1 MENAKKRI
9 EELTEKLNLWSK
21 HYYQFSSPLVSDEVF
36 DAHLIELI
44 ELEEK
49 FPELKDENSPTVRV
63 GGQVQE
69 GFEKVEHTS
78 QMLSLDNA
86 FNFDDLAKFDADCKK
101 LASKKEIEY
110 VCELKI
116 DGLAVS
122 VVYENGK
129 IKYGATRG
137 DGRVGENIT
146 SNIKTIKTIPLTIPF
161 NDSFEV
167 RGEVFLPKGEFE
179 KLNANR
185 AKEGEQLFA
194 NPRNAASGTIRQ
206 LDPKVVAKRNLNA
219 FLYNVPNYKVL
230 NATSHYDSLMKVKDL
245 GFNINENTRVCKN
258 IQEVIEYVTEF
269 TNKRENL
276 DYEIDGIVIKVN
288 DFTLYDAIGYTSK
301 FPKWAIAYK
310 FPAEKVETKLID
322 IFPTVGRTGK
332 ITYNA
337 KLEPVRVAGT
347 IVSAATLHNA
357 EFVEE
362 KGLMINDFV
371 VINKAGEIIPE
382 VLYVV
387 KEKRNGQ
394 EIKWSPATNCPV
406 CNAHLVKVQGEVDQF
421 CPNEDCPA
429 RRTETLVHFAS
440 RVAMEIEGL
449 GDKIVNR
456 FFEEKIISD
465 FVSIFELA
473 KHEEKIIAL
482 DKFGKKSYD
491 NLIAAIEKSKTN
503 SADRLLFG
511 LGIRHVGA
519 KAAKNIMKK
528 FGTIQ
533 NVMDAKYED
542 IITINEIGEA
552 IAASVVEYFAKQE
565 NRDQVNALLEHG
577 VNGKYNGIVQE
588 VTEGPFVGKTVVIT
602 GTLSMPRDHF
612 ASILESQGA
621 KISGSVSK
629 KTDYLLCG
637 EDAGSKLDKANE
649 LGVKVIDEKIFKEML
664 GGH

>member
-1 MENAKKRI
+1 MENLKKRAQ
-9 EELTEKLNLWSK
+9 ELTEKLNLWSK

-36 DAHLIELI
+36 DAHLIELLDI
-44 ELEEK
+44 EK
-49 FPELKDENSPTVRV
+49 NHPELRDENSPTVRV
-63 GGQVQE
+63 GGQVQD

-86 FNFDDLAKFDADCKK
+86 FNFEDLAKFDADCKK
-101 LASKKEIEY
+101 LSSRQDVEY

-122 VVYENGK
+122 VVFENGK

-137 DGRVGENIT
+137 DGRIGENIT
-146 SNIKTIKTIPLTIPF
+146 SNIKTIKTIPLSIPF
-161 NDSFEV
+161 DNTFEV
-167 RGEVFLPKGEFE
+167 RGEVFLPKTEFE
-179 KLNANR
+179 KLNKR
-185 AKEGEQLFA
+185 REQEGEQLFA

-219 FLYNVPNYKVL
+219 FLYNVPNYEVL
-230 NATSHYDSLMKVKDL
+230 NAKSHFDSLMKVKEL
-245 GFNINENTRVCKN
+245 GFNINENIRLCKN
-258 IQEVIEYVTEF
+258 INEVYDYINEF
-269 TNKRENL
+269 TQKRNEL

-288 DFTLYDAIGYTSK
+288 DFGLYDSIGYTSK

-322 IFPTVGRTGK
+322 IFPTIGRTGK
-332 ITYNA
+332 VTYNA

-382 VLYVV
+382 ILYAL
-387 KEKRNGQ
+387 KDKRTGN
-394 EIKWSPATNCPV
+394 EIAWTPATNCPV
-406 CNAHLVKVQGEVDQF
+406 CNTELVKLPGEVDQF
-421 CPNEDCPA
+421 CPNENCKE
-429 RRTETLVHFAS
+429 RRVQTLVHFAS

-449 GDKIVNR
+449 GEKIVNR
-456 FFEEKIISD
+456 FFEEQILTD
-465 FVSIFELA
+465 FVSVFEIA
-473 KHEEKIIAL
+473 KFKDKIIAL
-482 DKFGKKSYD
+482 DKFGEKSYE
-491 NLIAAIEKSKTN
+491 NLINAIEKAKSN

-519 KAAKNIMKK
+519 KAAKNILKK
-528 FGTIQ
+528 FGTIE

-542 IITINEIGEA
+542 IITINEIGES
-552 IAASVVEYFAKQE
+552 IAASVVEYFANEE
-565 NRDQVNALLEHG
+565 NRKMVNALLVCG
-577 VNGKYNGIVQE
+577 VNGKYNGVVQE
-588 VTEGPFVGKTVVIT
+588 VSEGPFVGKTVVIT

-612 ASILESQGA
+612 TTILESQGA

-629 KTDYLLCG
+629 KTDYVLCG
-637 EDAGSKLDKANE
+637 DDAGSKLDKANE
-649 LGVKVIDEKIFKEML
+649 LGVKVIDEKEFNDLL
-664 GGH
+664 GGQ